1 MSLSLLL
8 LLLLLSQPASQQRPA
23 SDSRAR
29 GMIGLNRPAGEGT
42 KGREGE
48 GTTPA
53 KAGKGRE
60 GKLSGLRKARA
71 DFGQASFTLHHGH
84 HHRRSR
90 FPLMMDELFGK
101 KKKKVT
107 FKKDSPPYLPFT
119 NTPPS
124 TTRRIKNP
132 LVVFRKLTPT
142 AEGVDVPPRGFLHTY
157 IPVHL

>member
-1 MSLSLLL
+1 MSLSL
-8 LLLLLSQPASQQRPA
+8 SAAVAVATEPASQQRPA

-90 FPLMMDELFGK
+90 FPLMMDELFK
-101 KKKKVT
+101 KKKKELRSRKT
-107 FKKDSPPYLPFT
+107 LPHISPLR
-119 NTPPS
+119 TPPS
-124 TTRRIKNP
+124 TTRRIKKP

-142 AEGVDVPPRGFLHTY
+142 AEGVDVPP
-157 IPVHL
+157 P